1 MIKHSNNSAYKG
13 LKRFLKVSWFY
24 DADAISVIPN
34 SPNLIC
40 LCYQSC
46 YQNLVFSTNL
56 TA

>member
-1 MIKHSNNSAYKG
+1 MIKYSNNSAYKG

-24 DADAISVIPN
+24 DADAISIIPN

-40 LCYQSC
+40 LCYQSG